1 MDAADRINQVNQAV
15 IGAKEGIT
23 DGIIAVVGKL
33 VTDTVLRTADGTD
46 DKAIDDYEIHDLLD
60 AVAQAAER
68 PRHRDV
74 RKQLVAA
81 VDFSFNFQRH
91 FSANAV
97 ELRTKIAKLLPFGIE
112 LQEDIIAAIILAEA
126 ETAALKSWGRE
137 ISTAMDEIRKQYGY
151 NFRHNATSVT
161 RIMKELAMAD
171 AVRNFSDAPAP
182 STEMKGYAEAVD
194 QVASHVRQL
203 CFDDDTSEE
212 GTAAAA
218 DGYSSDSSGETRS
231 SRASKKTKSR
241 GRSSS
246 RRSGKAR
253 KNDYTA
259 ENNPCKYCK
268 KHGRI
273 NRHPSVPS
281 EKCFFRKSWKGFRPR
296 YACKILDVRFKP
308 KENFSSEMGGYASS
322 DGDTSDEE

>member
-23 DGIIAVVGKL
+23 DGIIAVVGKR

-74 RKQLVAA
+74 CKQLVAA

-246 RRSGKAR
+246 RRSGRAR
-253 KNDYTA
+253 NGS
-259 ENNPCKYCK
+259 
-268 KHGRI
+268 GRWL
-273 NRHPSVPS
+273 STLVS
-281 EKCFFRKSWKGFRPR
+281 
-296 YACKILDVRFKP
+296 
-308 KENFSSEMGGYASS
+308 
-322 DGDTSDEE
+322 